1 MEIFWKAVGGS
12 LIALI
17 LGMILEKR
25 SPDAAT
31 VLTLLVCCML
41 LEVALRFLS
50 PIIDFYH
57 TLSSLG
63 GLDRDNMEIL
73 MKATALGLISQISS
87 MLCADAGNSALGKG
101 IEIVA
106 VCAILWISLPLL
118 SSLVELIG
126 DVVGQL

>member
-1 MEIFWKAVGGS
+1 MEIFWKSVGAS

-17 LGMILEKR
+17 LCMILAKR

-41 LEVALRFLS
+41 LGVAVRFLS
-50 PIIDFYH
+50 PIVDYMH

-63 GLDRDNMEIL
+63 NIDRDNLEIL
-73 MKATALGLISQISS
+73 MKATALGIISQISA
-87 MLCADAGNSALGKG
+87 MLCVDAGNSALGKG
-101 IEIVA
+101 IEIMA
-106 VCAILWISLPLL
+106 VCAILWVSLPLL
-118 SSLVELIG
+118 SELVELIR

>member
-25 SPDAAT
+25 SHDAAI

-41 LEVALRFLS
+41 LGVALRFLS

>member
-25 SPDAAT
+25 SPDAAI

-41 LEVALRFLS
+41 LGVAMRFLS

>member
-25 SPDAAT
+25 SQDAAI

-41 LEVALRFLS
+41 LGVAMRFLS

-87 MLCADAGNSALGKG
+87 MLCTDAGNSALGKG

-118 SSLVELIG
+118 SRLVELIG

>member
-1 MEIFWKAVGGS
+1 MEIFWKTVGAS

-17 LGMILEKR
+17 LGMILAKR

-41 LEVALRFLS
+41 LGVAVGFLT
-50 PIIDFYH
+50 PIVDYVH

-63 GLDRDNMEIL
+63 GIDRNNLEIL
-73 MKATALGLISQISS
+73 MKATALGLISQISA

-101 IEIVA
+101 IEIMA
-106 VCAILWISLPLL
+106 VCAILWVSLPLL
-118 SSLVELIG
+118 SELVELIS

>member
-41 LEVALRFLS
+41 LGVAMRFLS